1 MSLGDEPMPPVSVLI
16 KPASSLCNL
25 SCNYCF
31 YHAIAENREVAS
43 YGIMSLEILEEIVRK
58 VLDFADG
65 LATFS
70 FQGGEPTLAGLD
82 FFRKLIELQ
91 ERYNGKGVQIQNCIQ
106 TNGTLLDEEWC
117 RFLHEHRFLVGLSMD
132 GPAAMHDKYRCRP
145 NGEGTFD
152 AVLKTADLLTEYEVD
167 FNILVVV
174 NGANAKKPQRLYDF
188 FRGKG
193 YRYIQ
198 FIPCIDAEGVER
210 GSMPFSLTND
220 KFAVF
225 LKGFF
230 DKWYAEIS
238 RDEEVSVRYFDNL
251 VRIAMG
257 MRPETCS
264 MAGSCQ
270 CQFIFEADGSVY
282 PCDFYVNDEWRIG
295 NIRDLSIRDIAAS
308 EKTKAYI
315 QRSLPVPLKCSAC
328 RWYRLCRNGCCRDR
342 EDNLTGEIGVSCY
355 CEAYRAFFE
364 YAFPRIAELA
374 KHFS

>member
-1 MSLGDEPMPPVSVLI
+1 MPPVSVLI

-25 SCNYCF
+25 ACEYCF

-43 YGIMSLEILEEIVRK
+43 YGIMREETLEEIVRK
-58 VLDFADG
+58 VLEFADVI
-65 LATFS
+65 ATFS

-82 FFRKLIELQ
+82 FFRRLIEM
-91 ERYNGKGVQIQNCIQ
+91 EEKHNRKGVKIENCIQ

-117 RFLHEHRFLVGLSMD
+117 RFLHENHFLVGLSMD
-132 GPAAMHDKYRCRP
+132 GAAAMHDRYRRRP
-145 NGEGTFD
+145 DGEGTYETVQK
-152 AVLKTADLLTEYEVD
+152 AADMLTEYEVD

-188 FRGKG
+188 FRSKG

-198 FIPCIDAEGVER
+198 FIPCIDAEGTER

-220 KFAVF
+220 KFALF

-230 DKWYAEIS
+230 DKWYSEIS
-238 RDEEVSVRYFDNL
+238 RGEEVSVRYFDNL

-295 NIRDLSIRDIAAS
+295 NIRDLSIPDIAAA
-308 EKTKAYI
+308 ERTKAYVR
-315 QRSLPVPLKCSAC
+315 RSLPVPDKCSGC

-355 CEAYRAFFE
+355 CEAYRDFFD

-374 KHFS
+374 RRFSG